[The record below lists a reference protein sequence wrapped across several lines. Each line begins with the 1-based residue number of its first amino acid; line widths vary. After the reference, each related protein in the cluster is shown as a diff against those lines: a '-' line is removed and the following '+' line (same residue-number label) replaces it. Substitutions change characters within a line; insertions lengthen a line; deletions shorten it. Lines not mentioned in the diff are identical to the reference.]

1 MTTPSNYVFKADP
14 RSRIQAAEDL
24 LDEGSIRLLSSLGV
38 TEGWRCLEVGAGG
51 GSIARWLAEAVGPT
65 GHVVATDV
73 DTRAL
78 ELPDQPNVERR
89 QHDIVRD
96 PLEDGFELIHARLVL
111 EHLPERESVLDK
123 LVAALDPGGWLLIED
138 VDYVSGIPIS
148 DLGGTEHE
156 HTQSVRLREFAGL
169 GVDPY
174 FGRHLP
180 ERLRA
185 HGLSHISNEGRVWV
199 MEGGSAGA
207 RWFKLSMAHLRG
219 QLVGPGKLTDAEV
232 DRMLGIFDDAR
243 FAAFSPIIV
252 GAWGQKPWS
261 SG

>member
-1 MTTPSNYVFKADP
+1 MTTPSHYVFNADP

-38 TEGWRCLEVGAGG
+38 REGLRCLEVGAGG
-51 GSIARWLAEAVGPT
+51 GSIARWLAGAVGPT

-78 ELPDQPNVERR
+78 ELPAQPNVEKR

-96 PLEDGFELIHARLVL
+96 PLEDTFDLIHTRLLL
-111 EHLPERESVLDK
+111 EHLREREAVLAK
-123 LVAALDPGGWLLIED
+123 LVAALRDGGWLLVED

-148 DLGGTEHE
+148 ELGGKEHE
-156 HTQSVRLREFAGL
+156 HTQSVRLREFAKL

-185 HGLSHISNEGRVWV
+185 HGLSNVGNEGRVWV

-207 RWFKLSMAHLRG
+207 RWFQLSMAHLRG

-232 DRMLGIFDDAR
+232 DQMLGVFDDRA

-252 GAWGQKPWS
+252 GAWGQKPH
-261 SG
+261 